1 MGQFIGGII
10 LFLFFGGIAFALR
23 RFRSN
28 VPNEVAQKAMGS
40 VSVACWIIG
49 IAGGLALLV
58 SSVVFSVPANHVG
71 VEVLFGKPSST
82 HTEGLQI
89 KNPFSEVAFV
99 PGLQQE
105 STYSA
110 VASEGEKAA
119 ADAVEAVT
127 NDNAVVDVDASILWS
142 LDLSQA
148 KDIYREYRTLDQV
161 RSRLLRPVSRDVIRD
176 CVARHAFEEARTS
189 ERQNIA
195 TCAEAAISAQTS
207 DKGVIINAVQIRNM
221 KAKSDELQASIDR
234 KLAAEQAASEAE
246 FRRQQAE
253 VDAQTAKIRAQGEAD
268 AEIAKAQ
275 GVKEAN
281 RLVSESLTASLL
293 EFRKYE
299 FLSQSGNTNWVI
311 DGSVGVNGPDLVI
324 PMTDGDL
331 AGSSSGSAGDPG
343 SSSDPG

>member
-10 LFLFFGGIAFALR
+10 LFLFFGGVAFALR

-195 TCAEAAISAQTS
+195 VC
-207 DKGVIINAVQIRNM
+207 
-221 KAKSDELQASIDR
+221 
-234 KLAAEQAASEAE
+234 AEQA
-246 FRRQQAE
+246 
-253 VDAQTAKIRAQGEAD
+253 I
-268 AEIAKAQ
+268 
-275 GVKEAN
+275 KE
-281 RLVSESLTASLL
+281 
-293 EFRKYE
+293 
-299 FLSQSGNTNWVI
+299 
-311 DGSVGVNGPDLVI
+311 
-324 PMTDGDL
+324 
-331 AGSSSGSAGDPG
+331 
-343 SSSDPG
+343 